1 MLGLSSLHKKENI
14 VSVADIGSGH
24 VGYALVE
31 VRKGQIPVILASA
44 RAVLPLEKRTPAQVK
59 SGILSLL
66 DDICK
71 KASEEYVQI
80 HARQSLPLVSAS
92 YVILQAPWSESE
104 IAHAETVFKKDTH
117 ITDEIIAGLAQEAL
131 KTDEKLDHNN
141 LFEAG
146 VVRVSLNGYPT
157 KKPAGKEAHAV
168 AVSALISQCEPKLL
182 ANIKEKLQRVFPSA
196 KPSAYSRVRV
206 LLSALREMRPQS
218 SDSMIIDMEN
228 EATNCIVMRDGLIS
242 EHFLVP
248 EGTQTILKRIS
259 EGMPEETL
267 SLMRMV
273 SRGTCST
280 PACDKLNS
288 SLALA
293 EPEIV
298 RIFGDAL
305 GHLVS
310 KHRLPNELL
319 LISDPALSDWLSTIF
334 SRIDFS
340 QFTVTTREFAPSVI
354 TSENLRA
361 SVASAGGAID
371 TGLMLAVSFVNT
383 EERN

>member
-1 MLGLSSLHKKENI
+1 MLGLSSLHKKEKI
-14 VSVADIGSGH
+14 VFVVDIGSGH
-24 VGYALVE
+24 VGYCLVE
-31 VRKGQIPVILASA
+31 VRNKKTPVILASA
-44 RAVLPLEKRTPAQVK
+44 RAVLPFEKRTPAQVK

-66 DDICK
+66 DEICK

-80 HARQSLPLVSAS
+80 HARQSLPPVSAS
-92 YVILQAPWSESE
+92 YAILQAPWSNSE
-104 IAHAETVFKKDTH
+104 IAYAETAFKKDEH
-117 ITDEIIAGLAQEAL
+117 ITGEIIEGLARQAL
-131 KTDEKLDHNN
+131 KTDEKLEHKN

-157 KKPAGKEAHAV
+157 KKPVGKRARVV
-168 AVSALISQCEPKLL
+168 AVSTLISECEPELL
-182 ANIKEKLQRVFPSA
+182 SKIKENLQRSFPSA
-196 KPSAYSRVRV
+196 KPNAYSRVRV
-206 LLSALREMRPQS
+206 LLSALREIRPQS
-218 SDSMIIDMEN
+218 SDSMIIDVES
-228 EATNCIVMRDGLIS
+228 EATNCVVMRDGLIS

-267 SLMRMV
+267 SLMRMM

-280 PACDKLNS
+280 PACEKLNS

-319 LISDPALSDWLSTIF
+319 LIADSALSDWLSHIF

-340 QFTVTTREFAPSVI
+340 QFTVTTKEFAPSAV
-354 TSENLRA
+354 TAEALRA
-361 SVASAGGAID
+361 SVASSGGAID
-371 TGLMLAVSFVNT
+371 TGLLLATSFVNT
-383 EERN
+383 AEQD